1 MQYNKSTSEK
11 KFSLLIE
18 LAKTPEIL
26 RMASPLKW
34 GVMLR
39 RTSKTLME
47 VKFDVFITGR
57 PDIRAFPYGIGMT
70 ESIQSLV
77 AAFGSVKTL
86 DLSSMTLDN
95 FGAAVLACHIP
106 RIEGLENLILVENLV
121 GVSKKKNVIFN
132 LNHPGVAERF
142 PSVLAYLSANQT
154 HPDETG
160 IDNLLLALL
169 EAKKLRRLDIQWNAF
184 GDEDWSHLLRLAR
197 ESMSLQVLLAGNNCE
212 FSDSTLPELVETMKQ
227 TRLTVFSLTGI
238 AFESETAVEMIRA
251 LRTNSTLKVLDISGV
266 RMDESALI
274 EALQYALEKNT
285 TLETLHISQLDEA
298 GTYDSTRKARVQER
312 MPRPFTL
319 KYGGLKGA

>member
-1 MQYNKSTSEK
+1 MQYNKNTSEP

-26 RMASPLKW
+26 RMASPLES
-34 GVMLR
+34 GVILR
-39 RTSKTLME
+39 RTSKTLKE
-47 VKFDVFITGR
+47 VKFDVVITGR
-57 PDIRAFPYGIGMT
+57 PDIRRFPYGIGMT

-77 AAFGSVKTL
+77 AAFETVKTL
-86 DLSSMTLDN
+86 DLSRMSFGN

-106 RIEGLENLILVENLV
+106 RIKGLENLILVENLV
-121 GVSKKKNVIFN
+121 GVSKKQNVIFN

-154 HPDETG
+154 HPGKTG
-160 IDNLLLALL
+160 IANLLLALL
-169 EAKKLRRLDIQWNAF
+169 EAKNLRRLDIRWNAF
-184 GDEDWSHLLRLAR
+184 GYEDWSHLLHLAR
-197 ESMSLQVLLAGNNCE
+197 KSMSLQVLLAGHNCE
-212 FSDSTLPELVETMKQ
+212 FLDSTLPELVETVKE
-227 TRLTVFSLTGI
+227 TRLTVFSLAGI
-238 AFESETAVEMIRA
+238 VFKSKTAVEIIRA

-285 TLETLHISQLDEA
+285 TLKTLHIDQLDET
-298 GTYDSTRKARVQER
+298 GTYDSTRKARVLER

-319 KYGGLKGA
+319 EYGGL